1 MAAIQN
7 IQDFQY
13 YQIKLNGI
21 ITKIEIN
28 KMNNINYTIENKNEI
43 FKTLI
48 PLYSNLF
55 SYFKNEYE
63 NKKNNIDYDYDFI
76 TNSINFNEN
85 IFKFNKEMKQREL
98 IEYNII
104 SNLMNDINLI
114 KRIVLNLPY
123 PFKVNLLEM
132 IKHLFNFINYN
143 INEINKENEE
153 IKLNLIEII
162 ENLYKTIMKIENS
175 RA

>member
-1 MAAIQN
+1 MTAIQN
-7 IQDFQY
+7 FQKS
-13 YQIKLNGI
+13 QIKLNSI

-48 PLYSNLF
+48 PLYSNLYN
-55 SYFKNEYE
+55 YFKNEYE
-63 NKKNNIDYDYDFI
+63 NKKNDIDYDYDFI
-76 TNSINFNEN
+76 TNSINNNIYSINE
-85 IFKFNKEMKQREL
+85 KMKRKNL

-114 KRIVLNLPY
+114 KRIVLRIPN

-143 INEINKENEE
+143 INEIDKENEE

-162 ENLYKTIMKIENS
+162 ENLYETIIKIESN
-175 RA
+175 